1 MNNFWLKMYM
11 SDIIFNQHYNSKVFL
26 NTFFIVVQLL
36 TISITLILRIF
47 FENISLILNI
57 IQLIIVNLCLI
68 LVVVNNYIL
77 NKTWKTAKER
87 LNEIFE
93 SEEND
98 YEQFSNK

>member
-1 MNNFWLKMYM
+1 MSNYWLKAYM
-11 SDIIFNQHYNSKVFL
+11 RNIIFNQHYNSKVFL

-57 IQLIIVNLCLI
+57 IQLIIVYLCLI
-68 LVVVNNYIL
+68 FVVVTNYIH
-77 NKTWKTAKER
+77 NKTWETAKKR

>member
-11 SDIIFNQHYNSKVFL
+11 SDIIFNQHLKSENSLNIVFVG
-26 NTFFIVVQLL
+26 IQLL
-36 TISITLILRIF
+36 TISITLILRFF

-68 LVVVNNYIL
+68 LVVVNSYIH
-77 NKTWKTAKER
+77 NKTWETAKKR

-93 SEEND
+93 SEEKD
-98 YEQFSNK
+98 YE

>member
-11 SDIIFNQHYNSKVFL
+11 SDIIFNQHLKSENSLNIVFVG
-26 NTFFIVVQLL
+26 IQLL

-68 LVVVNNYIL
+68 LVVVNNYIH
-77 NKTWKTAKER
+77 NKTWETAKKR

-93 SEEND
+93 SEEKD
-98 YEQFSNK
+98 YE